1 MGGAETAGGRNKARE
16 IQMKRHPEKLTF
28 SRRLLRA
35 QDFVDALLKY
45 EGILYSPH
53 ANWTLLKDG
62 AIVNGRANCF
72 GVLLMA
78 ANDCELWDGS
88 PNLPPAEY
96 EGQTSAKTLAE
107 ILDYNFNEVAYSEM
121 REGDIL
127 SFRYRDVDWARREP
141 HHIGAY
147 VGNGQFFHASQDA
160 GKCIVSPL
168 DVLMQT
174 RIDKVL
180 RLPNLIYAP

>member
-1 MGGAETAGGRNKARE
+1 
-16 IQMKRHPEKLTF
+16 MKRHPEKLTF

-35 QDFVDALLKY
+35 QDFTR
-45 EGILYSPH
+45 
-53 ANWTLLKDG
+53 TLLEYNGMAYARDETWVWRNENGQILDG
-62 AIVNGRANCF
+62 ATNCF

-78 ANDCELWDGS
+78 ANDCELWDGD

-96 EGQTSAKTLAE
+96 DGQTSAKTLAE

-127 SFRYRDVDWARREP
+127 SLRYRDVDWARREP

-147 VGNGQFFHASQDA
+147 IGNGQFFHASQDA

-168 DVLMQT
+168 DILMQT

-180 RLPNLIYAP
+180 RLPNLIYIP